1 MFPEKNMKRIH
12 FWLNL
17 YNRKTALF
25 FIHSR
30 DHIYSSH
37 LRGLHCP
44 KVQGKTRSCS
54 LLGKSSFSKAAVEPQ
69 GRGSFPGCHFHMVT
83 QSGGS
88 GTLRILVRQIVQST
102 LVHICFSKLNYSTGS
117 YDIELHN
124 SQYSKWLI
132 CSGNYMPLIVSQ
144 KC

>member
-1 MFPEKNMKRIH
+1 MFPEKNMKHIH
-12 FWLNL
+12 FWLNI
-17 YNRKTALF
+17 YNRKTKLF

-30 DHIYSSH
+30 DHIYSSR
-37 LRGLHCP
+37 LLELHCP
-44 KVQGKTRSCS
+44 KVQGKVRSCS
-54 LLGKSSFSKAAVEPQ
+54 LLGKSSFSKVAVEPQ
-69 GRGSFPGCHFHMVT
+69 VRGSFLGCHFHVVT

-88 GTLRILVRQIVQST
+88 GTFRILIRQIVQST

>member
-12 FWLNL
+12 FWLNI
-17 YNRKTALF
+17 YNRKTKLF

-30 DHIYSSH
+30 DHIYSSR
-37 LRGLHCP
+37 LLELHCP
-44 KVQGKTRSCS
+44 KVQGKVRSCS

-69 GRGSFPGCHFHMVT
+69 VRGSFLGCHFHVVT

-88 GTLRILVRQIVQST
+88 GTFRILIRQIVQST